1 MSEKY
6 YTEPLEASEYM
17 RKLYADSA
25 SNAVAVLRVAANMRR
40 SMQKSPERMAAHREE
55 FRAQYA
61 RMLGIDTCIEVFG
74 TGAPEAELEEISN
87 DENETISRVKLKIC
101 DGVYFTGLLL
111 VPKQRQA
118 RAPLALMSHGGGG
131 SPQLCCDLI
140 GPNNYGGVVRMLLN
154 RGVVVFAPQLLL
166 WSYVPKEPNP
176 NIPAYTTPYNR
187 HNTDNELRQCGTSIA
202 GFEIYEFSRAL
213 DWLLTLDFVD
223 ANRVGMLGASYGGF
237 YTLYTMAY
245 ETRIRSGWAVA
256 FFNDRIRYN
265 WRDMV
270 WMNSAGLFLDTEV
283 AGLIAPRKLWID
295 VGTEDTVFDNSTVS
309 ELFPQVQAFYD
320 AAGASGKVRCNLWKG
335 GHRFSTDD
343 GALESFLE
351 GMGVIV

>member
-6 YTEPLEASEYM
+6 YTEPIAASEHM
-17 RKLYADSA
+17 RKLYADST
-25 SNAVAVLRVAANMRR
+25 SNAVAVLRVAANLRR
-40 SMQKSPERMAAHREE
+40 SMQKSPERMAAMRED
-55 FRAQYA
+55 FRAEYA
-61 RMLGIDTCIEVFG
+61 HMLGIDTCREVFG
-74 TGAPEAELEEISN
+74 TGAPEAELTEISN
-87 DENETISRVKLKIC
+87 DDNETISRVKLKIC

-118 RAPLALMSHGGGG
+118 KAPLALMSHGGGG

-187 HNTDNELRQCGTSIA
+187 QNTDNEMRQCGTSIA
-202 GFEIYEFSRAL
+202 GFEVYEFTRAL

-223 ANRVGMLGASYGGF
+223 SERVGMLGASYGGF

-245 ETRIRSGWAVA
+245 ETRIKSGWSVA
-256 FFNDRIRYN
+256 FFNDRTRYC

-270 WMNSAGLFLDTEV
+270 WMDSSGQFLDTELT
-283 AGLIAPRKLWID
+283 GLIAPRRLWID
-295 VGTEDTVFDNSTVS
+295 VGTEDPVFDNSTVA

-320 AAGASGKVRCNLWKG
+320 AAGASGNVRCNLWKG

-343 GALESFLE
+343 GALESFLA